1 MATSEQIKALIQ
13 SHTRGDDGR
22 FMSVAMQIA
31 ATAARSGHERLA
43 EDLRKLIDA
52 ARVDRSHASSSLHSG
67 PPVAIAQ
74 PTGELGGLVAASF
87 PKTRLSSMVL
97 STTLRR
103 RLDRVLEES
112 RQSERLLQHALRPRR
127 KLLLTGP
134 PGTGK
139 SMTAEALAGELG
151 LPLLRIQFHALIT
164 KFMGE
169 TAAKLNLVFASMQ
182 RQKGVYFFDEFD
194 AIGAHRGA
202 TNDVGEAR
210 RVLNSF
216 LMFLEDDRSE
226 GLIVAATNVVEMLDA
241 ALFRRFDDVIEYDKP
256 KGAMIDE
263 LVRNRLAA
271 FEISDWNPAKLR
283 RAASKLTHAEIV
295 RACEDAA
302 KDAVLAGEQR
312 LSMAAIILS
321 ISLRHTETRT

>member
-1 MATSEQIKALIQ
+1 MATSEQLKALIQ
-13 SHTRGDDGR
+13 SHTRGDNGR
-22 FMSVAMQIA
+22 FMSIAMQIA

-52 ARVDRSHASSSLHSG
+52 ARLDRSQVSSHPQSG
-67 PPVAIAQ
+67 PPVPIAQ
-74 PTGELGGLVAASF
+74 PSGELGGLVAASF

-97 STTLRR
+97 SAAVRR
-103 RLDRVLEES
+103 RLDRVLGEF
-112 RQSERLLQHALRPRR
+112 RQSELLLQHALLPRR

-151 LPLLRIQFHALIT
+151 LPLLRVQFHALIT

-169 TAAKLNLVFASMQ
+169 TAAKLNLIFTSMQ
-182 RQKGVYFFDEFD
+182 RHKAVYFFDEFD
-194 AIGAHRGA
+194 AIGAHRGSA
-202 TNDVGEAR
+202 NDVGEAR

-256 KGAMIDE
+256 RGALIDE

-271 FEISDWNPAKLR
+271 FVIDDWNSLKLR
-283 RAASKLTHAEIV
+283 KAASKLTHAQIV
-295 RACEDAA
+295 RGCEDAA
-302 KDAVLAGEQR
+302 KNTILAGKQR
-312 LSMAAIILS
+312 LPMAEIIES
-321 ISLRHTETRT
+321 ISQKGTKAHR